1 MIVIRVEN
9 LNNVLCKI
17 LLLCRLL
24 VIPLVK
30 EIEIEVLYRLCVP
43 YSERIYHIVAVT
55 DNRKVIRN
63 GINALIVLLNEM
75 VSSVLSPVA
84 SYISAELNLHS
95 VLRTLNLKRVAIL
108 KPVIRNLNLV
118 SVLNLLLEHS
128 ILISYTTAISRIAE
142 CGK

>member
-1 MIVIRVEN
+1 
-9 LNNVLCKI
+9 
-17 LLLCRLL
+17 
-24 VIPLVK
+24 
-30 EIEIEVLYRLCVP
+30 
-43 YSERIYHIVAVT
+43 
-55 DNRKVIRN
+55 
-63 GINALIVLLNEM
+63 M

-95 VLRTLNLKRVAIL
+95 VLRTLNLKWVAIL